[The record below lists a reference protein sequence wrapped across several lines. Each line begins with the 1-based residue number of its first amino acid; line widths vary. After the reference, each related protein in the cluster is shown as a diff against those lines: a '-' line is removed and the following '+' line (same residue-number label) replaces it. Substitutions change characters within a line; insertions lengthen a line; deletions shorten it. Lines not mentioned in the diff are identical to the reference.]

1 MGNQPLK
8 ALLAPAAGLFV
19 LCLAT
24 TTAHAQTSGTITGT
38 VEVSITLE
46 AGCEVNGS
54 SGPADVDF
62 GAINFGE
69 HSTLFLEATAQA
81 QFDQTAI
88 SVLCSPGTEPQFT
101 VRGGLHDDYSG
112 STAHYAMKHSSD
124 SHYVPYNLYR
134 DSGSS
139 NAVEPN
145 ASYPLDGDPD
155 GIIPQ
160 NITLYGKAY
169 GQGGLTAGAY
179 NDTLTLALEF

>member
-24 TTAHAQTSGTITGT
+24 TAHAQTLGTITGT

-62 GAINFGE
+62 GAIDFGE

-88 SVLCSPGTEPQFT
+88 TVLCSPGTEPKFKVT
-101 VRGGLHDDYSG
+101 SSLHDDHSG

-124 SHYVPYNLYR
+124 SQYVPYNLYR
-134 DSGSS
+134 DSGNSD
-139 NAVEPN
+139 AVEPN
-145 ASYPLDGDPD
+145 ASYPLDGDAD
-155 GIIPQ
+155 GITPQ
-160 NITLYGKAY
+160 NLTLYGKAY